1 MRKLERLRGQVDGG
15 NVDMFPTL
23 DEFLTENEL
32 NWDDTKKEITLHLQ
46 ALSAHFNKYFPD
58 QHSWNQYDWVRNP
71 FIESTVSLS
80 SNQQDALLDLSS
92 DRTLKTLFD
101 SNTLPEFWLSV
112 ETEYAEL
119 ARLAIDVLLPFAST
133 WLCEATFSILTYI
146 KSKYR
151 SRLLTVD
158 DDLRIAVS
166 GIKPRIGMLCSQK
179 QAQPSH

>member
-1 MRKLERLRGQVDGG
+1 M
-15 NVDMFPTL
+15 
-23 DEFLTENEL
+23 
-32 NWDDTKKEITLHLQ
+32 
-46 ALSAHFNKYFPD
+46 
-58 QHSWNQYDWVRNP
+58 
-71 FIESTVSLS
+71 SLS

-119 ARLAIDVLLPFAST
+119 VRLAIDILLPFSST

-151 SRLLTVD
+151 SFLLTVD